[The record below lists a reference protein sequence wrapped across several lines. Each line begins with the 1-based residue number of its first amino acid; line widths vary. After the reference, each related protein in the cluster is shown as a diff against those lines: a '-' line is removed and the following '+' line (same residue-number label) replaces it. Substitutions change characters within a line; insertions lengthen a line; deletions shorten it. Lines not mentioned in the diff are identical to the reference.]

1 MHLDTD
7 GNGLKMNAYFVS
19 HPEMVLGEM
28 REVSGPYGM
37 ETACIPHEGQS
48 LESLLAAA
56 ISHIHGEIQAVDL
69 DDLQEED
76 TGYLPADPDVRN
88 FSFAVVEGKLY
99 FRENSLMRPVS
110 VSATAEQRIRG
121 LIGIR
126 DCVRKLIEYQTEDYP
141 EVHDPCGAG
150 KLKYSLRQLRERS
163 MAGSIAAPMS
173 PPFLPT
179 TPIIFCP
186 LWRYGTV
193 RGIFCEKQICSLSAP
208 FGKE

>member
-1 MHLDTD
+1 MQ
-7 GNGLKMNAYFVS
+7 
-19 HPEMVLGEM
+19 
-28 REVSGPYGM
+28 EVSGPYGM

-56 ISHIHGEIQAVDL
+56 IGHIQGEIQAVDL
-69 DDLQEED
+69 DDLQEEE

-141 EVHDPCGAG
+141 E
-150 KLKYSLRQLRERS
+150 S
-163 MAGSIAAPMS
+163 MIHAEQPDN
-173 PPFLPT
+173 
-179 TPIIFCP
+179 
-186 LWRYGTV
+186 
-193 RGIFCEKQICSLSAP
+193 SA
-208 FGKE
+208 

>member
-1 MHLDTD
+1 MLGAIRLPNDTFKAAAGTEVTSDILFLQKRGGMTDLEPDWVHLDTD

-28 REVSGPYGM
+28 REVSGPYSV
-37 ETACIPHEGQS
+37 ETACIPREGQS

-56 ISHIHGEIQAVDL
+56 IGHIQGEIQAADL
-69 DDLQEED
+69 DDLQEEE

-88 FSFAVVEGKLY
+88 FSFAVMDGKLY

-126 DCVRKLIEYQTEDYP
+126 DCVRKLIEYQTEGYP
-141 EVHDPCGAG
+141 ETMIRAE
-150 KLKYSLRQLRERS
+150 QTE
-163 MAGSIAAPMS
+163 
-173 PPFLPT
+173 
-179 TPIIFCP
+179 
-186 LWRYGTV
+186 W
-193 RGIFCEKQICSLSAP
+193 Q
-208 FGKE
+208 FGWTHWGYWPWPWF